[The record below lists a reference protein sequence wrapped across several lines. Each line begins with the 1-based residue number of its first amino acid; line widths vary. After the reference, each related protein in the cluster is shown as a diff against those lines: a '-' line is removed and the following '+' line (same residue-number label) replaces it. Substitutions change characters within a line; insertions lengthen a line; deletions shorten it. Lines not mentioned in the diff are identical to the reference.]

1 MQISPDFLAR
11 PITILSTQEPW
22 RHSHLGQRVQNW
34 DMSTIAKQLPTKS
47 TSCQDILWNE
57 DLSQTTTV
65 KKDID
70 RQYNLHIV
78 NINYH
83 FTQENSVSWICE
95 VATSITQHQKQDKR
109 AMSNHSEGCRIC
121 ILQTSY
127 SGATP
132 VKCCGFHFSI
142 LFLGVLGLYKQIN

>member
-22 RHSHLGQRVQNW
+22 RHSHLGQRVQIW

-95 VATSITQHQKQDKR
+95 VATSITQHQKQEKR
-109 AMSNHSEGCRIC
+109 AMPNHSEGRRIC
-121 ILQTSY
+121 ILQNIIQRRNSCE
-127 SGATP
+127 
-132 VKCCGFHFSI
+132 VLWFS
-142 LFLGVLGLYKQIN
+142 FFFPFCS

>member
-83 FTQENSVSWICE
+83 FTQENSVSWIWGGNKHNTTPEARQKGDVKSFRRMQDLYTPNIIQRCNSCE
-95 VATSITQHQKQDKR
+95 VLWFSFFHSVLRGVR
-109 AMSNHSEGCRIC
+109 AV
-121 ILQTSY
+121 Q
-127 SGATP
+127 AD
-132 VKCCGFHFSI
+132 
-142 LFLGVLGLYKQIN
+142 